1 MPYAFHYD
9 VPADE
14 QFYRRVRAEIG
25 DEKPKGLVAHLVVKR
40 DRGLRHIEVWDSKD
54 DWDRFRV
61 ERVDPALDK
70 VFAAA
75 GVAHRPPQPPAEELQ
90 LVDAWVGI

>member
-25 DEKPKGLVAHLVVKR
+25 DEQPEGLVAHLVVKR
-40 DRGLRHIEVWDSKD
+40 DGGLRHIEVWNTKE
-54 DWDRFRV
+54 DWERFR
-61 ERVDPALDK
+61 EDRANPALDK

-75 GVAHRPPQPPAEELQ
+75 GFAHRPPRPSEQEMV
-90 LVDAWVGI
+90 LVDAWVGG

>member
-1 MPYAFHYD
+1 MAYAFHYD

-14 QFYRRVRAEIG
+14 QFYRRVKDEIG
-25 DEKPKGLVAHLVVKR
+25 SEQPEGLVVHLVVKR
-40 DRGLRHIEVWDSKD
+40 DGGLRHFEVWESKEA
-54 DWDRFRV
+54 WEHFRL

-75 GVAHRPPQPPAEELQ
+75 GLVQRPPRPDEQAMD
-90 LVDAWVGI
+90 LVDAWVAS